1 MNCCGLKLIQASLIS
16 CFMRLIFALAIVFS
30 LAWALAAPAQEKLNH
45 LGGETSPYLKRA
57 ISQPVDW
64 YPWNAAAFRRAKE
77 LNRPIL
83 LDVGAV
89 WCPWCDLMDR
99 DTYTNAA
106 TADYINQHFVAVK
119 VDFDASPKLVAQL
132 QRAQALL
139 NLPAGL
145 HLTSFITPDGKL
157 YFGAGYLPSEHQGDK
172 SSFREAADEALAR
185 YADKSKIDEESFQ
198 LEVEK

>member
-1 MNCCGLKLIQASLIS
+1 
-16 CFMRLIFALAIVFS
+16 MRMIFALAIVLS
-30 LAWALAAPAQEKLNH
+30 LAWTAAAPAQEKLNH
-45 LGGETSPYLKRA
+45 LSGESSPYFKRA

-64 YPWNAAAFRRAKE
+64 YPWGAAAFGWAKE
-77 LNRPIL
+77 LDRPIL

-119 VDFDASPKLVAQL
+119 VDFDASPKLVARL
-132 QRAQALL
+132 QRAQAIL

-145 HLTSFITPDGKL
+145 PSLHSLRRMASSTSARATCPLSTRETNSLFKKL
-157 YFGAGYLPSEHQGDK
+157 PIKLL
-172 SSFREAADEALAR
+172 LATR
-185 YADKSKIDEESFQ
+185 RNPRSTKNHFNWR
-198 LEVEK
+198 

>member
-1 MNCCGLKLIQASLIS
+1 MRKL
-16 CFMRLIFALAIVFS
+16 FALAIVLS
-30 LAWALAAPAQEKLNH
+30 LAWTAAAPAQEKLNH
-45 LGGETSPYLKRA
+45 LAADNSPYLKRA

-64 YPWNAAAFRRAKE
+64 YPWGAPAFGRAKE

-99 DTYTNAA
+99 DTYINAA

-132 QRAQALL
+132 QRAQAIL

-145 HLTSFITPDGKL
+145 PLTSFITPDGKL
-157 YFGAGYLPSEHQGDK
+157 YFGAGYLPGEYKHGK
-172 SSFREAADEALAR
+172 PSFREAADEALVR
-185 YADKSKIDEESFQ
+185 LRDKS
-198 LEVEK
+198 

>member
-1 MNCCGLKLIQASLIS
+1 
-16 CFMRLIFALAIVFS
+16 MRMIFALAILFS
-30 LAWALAAPAQEKLNH
+30 LAWTVAAPAQEKLNH
-45 LGGETSPYLKRA
+45 LAADNSPYLKRA

-64 YPWNAAAFRRAKE
+64 YPWGAEAFGRAKE

-83 LDVGAV
+83 LDMGAV
-89 WCPWCDLMDR
+89 WCPWCNLMDR

-106 TADYINQHFVAVK
+106 TADYINQHFIAVK

-132 QRAQALL
+132 QRAQAIL

-145 HLTSFITPDGKL
+145 PLTSFVTPDGRL
-157 YFGAGYLPSEHQGDK
+157 YFGAGYLPPKHKGDK
-172 SSFREAADEALAR
+172 QSFQEAADEALAR
-185 YADKSKIDEESFQ
+185 YAQKSKIDEESFQ

>member
-1 MNCCGLKLIQASLIS
+1 
-16 CFMRLIFALAIVFS
+16 MRMIFAVAIGCSFS
-30 LAWALAAPAQEKLNH
+30 WTAGAAAQENLHHLAADN
-45 LGGETSPYLKRA
+45 SPYLKRA

-64 YPWNAAAFRRAKE
+64 YPWGPAAFGRAKE

-89 WCPWCDLMDR
+89 WCPWCNLMDR

-106 TADYINQHFVAVK
+106 AADYINQHFVAVK

-132 QRAQALL
+132 QRAQAIL

-145 HLTSFITPDGKL
+145 PLTSFITPDGKL
-157 YFGAGYLPSEHQGDK
+157 YFGAGYLPAKHKRDK
-172 SSFREAADEALAR
+172 QSFQEAADEALAR
-185 YADKSKIDEESFQ
+185 YAKKSKIDEESFQ

>member
-1 MNCCGLKLIQASLIS
+1 MMRIETYSRQPDLMLYANNFRVGD
-16 CFMRLIFALAIVFS
+16 CFQLG
-30 LAWALAAPAQEKLNH
+30 
-45 LGGETSPYLKRA
+45 LGGCRTCARETEPPRRRQFAVPQAGYVSSTGGLVPLG
-57 ISQPVDW
+57 
-64 YPWNAAAFRRAKE
+64 AAAFGRAKE

-106 TADYINQHFVAVK
+106 TADYINRHFIAVK

-132 QRAQALL
+132 QRAQAIL

-145 HLTSFITPDGKL
+145 PLTSFITPDGKL
-157 YFGAGYLPSEHQGDK
+157 YFGAGYLPSKHKGEK
-172 SSFREAADEALAR
+172 RSFQEAADEALAR
-185 YADKSKIDEESFQ
+185 YAQKSKIDEESFQ